1 MASVRLLRAA
11 TNSCRTPIFSRRP
24 NVNLR
29 QYLSTSSAM
38 AAKYMKLDLQH
49 GDVAVVRFDN
59 PDSKMN
65 TLSRD
70 MQSEFL
76 EAFNQAQKNPEV
88 KAIVLISKKPTSFIA
103 GADINMIE
111 SCKTK
116 EEIVELSKKGQ
127 EAFQKLEDSP
137 KPVVAAI
144 MGPCLGG
151 GLELALACQYRIAM
165 ADKKTGLGLPE
176 VMLGLLPGAG
186 GTQRLPRLLPVPTA
200 LDMMLTGKTIKPD
213 KAKKMGLVDQTVQPL
228 GPGLMSPEENSLHY
242 LEEVAVTTARGLANK
257 TVQKT
262 PKKKSLQDRIMD
274 YVLANDAGKN
284 FVFGKAQK
292 QVMKMTKGLYPAPL
306 KILEVVRTGLDKGKE
321 AGYAAESE
329 GFGELGMTKESK
341 ALIGLY
347 HGQTACKKNRFGTPK
362 KPVQTLGVLG
372 AGLMGA
378 GVAQVSIDKGMH
390 VLMKD
395 MNIQGLARGQE
406 QIQKSLDGQVKKRK
420 ITSFERDTIISRLDP
435 TVTYQNFKQCD
446 MVVEAVFE
454 DLSIKHK
461 VIKEVE
467 SVISED
473 CIFASNTSA
482 LPITQIAE
490 ASKRPEKVIGM
501 HYFSPV
507 DKMQLLEII
516 TTKQTSQDTTGKVV
530 ITVGDGPGFYTTRIL
545 APMLAEAVRL
555 LQEGVNPKRLDDI
568 TKKSGLPVGVATLAD
583 EVGVDVAAHVAE
595 DLGKAFGERFGGG
608 DVNLL
613 KEMVSCGLLGRKA
626 GKGFYTYTKG
636 SKDRPE
642 NEAALK
648 LLEKFSLVPK
658 SSLTDED
665 VWYRLFSRF
674 VNEAIYC
681 LQDGIL
687 ANPTDGDIGAVF
699 GLGFPP
705 FFGGPFRYIDL
716 HGAEP
721 IVAKMLEYQSLYGVQ
736 FEPCQLL
743 QDHAKDS
750 SKKFHS

>member
-1 MASVRLLRAA
+1 
-11 TNSCRTPIFSRRP
+11 
-24 NVNLR
+24 
-29 QYLSTSSAM
+29 
-38 AAKYMKLDLQH
+38 MKLDLQH

-176 VMLGLLPGAG
+176 VML
-186 GTQRLPRLLPVPTA
+186 A

-228 GPGLMSPEENSLHY
+228 GQL
-242 LEEVAVTTARGLANK
+242 GLANK

-329 GFGELGMTKESK
+329 
-341 ALIGLY
+341 
-347 HGQTACKKNRFGTPK
+347 
-362 KPVQTLGVLG
+362 V
-372 AGLMGA
+372 
-378 GVAQVSIDKGMH
+378 VAQVSIDKGMH

-467 SVISED
+467 S
-473 CIFASNTSA
+473 
-482 LPITQIAE
+482 
-490 ASKRPEKVIGM
+490 
-501 HYFSPV
+501 
-507 DKMQLLEII
+507 
-516 TTKQTSQDTTGKVV
+516 
-530 ITVGDGPGFYTTRIL
+530 
-545 APMLAEAVRL
+545 
-555 LQEGVNPKRLDDI
+555 
-568 TKKSGLPVGVATLAD
+568 
-583 EVGVDVAAHVAE
+583 
-595 DLGKAFGERFGGG
+595 
-608 DVNLL
+608 
-613 KEMVSCGLLGRKA
+613 
-626 GKGFYTYTKG
+626 
-636 SKDRPE
+636 
-642 NEAALK
+642 
-648 LLEKFSLVPK
+648 
-658 SSLTDED
+658 
-665 VWYRLFSRF
+665 
-674 VNEAIYC
+674 
-681 LQDGIL
+681 
-687 ANPTDGDIGAVF
+687 TDGDIGAVF

-716 HGAEP
+716 HGAET
-721 IVAKMLEYQSLYGVQ
+721 IVAKMLEYQNLYGVQ